1 MDCGVLISNIFKLK
15 PFAGFMLTSSDCDS
29 ANQSSAAQVALM
41 ILSYVQKTFI
51 FSAHFAVACSEDCP
65 WDTYMTHDDMHPAN
79 TETQAHPHIQTHMH
93 AHIDRQTN
101 THTLD
106 SFTVRDKWC
115 LTLWPGEMG
124 WLSSSEM
131 KILLTK
137 VSWAKQVV
145 SLGNLD
151 ADFCSSRAM
160 CQSKHPPNNH
170 FESWRTLSPRHK
182 LVDWQLNG
190 RLCSYHSMSSN
201 KEVTK
206 KNKKNRLPSFKHKSG
221 IVHLF
226 TLNDFITARLWYS
239 WIFF

>member
-1 MDCGVLISNIFKLK
+1 MIQQI
-15 PFAGFMLTSSDCDS
+15 
-29 ANQSSAAQVALM
+29 NQAQAQVALM
-41 ILSYVQKTFI
+41 IFSYVQKTFI
-51 FSAHFAVACSEDCP
+51 FSAHSAVARSEDCP
-65 WDTYMTHDDMHPAN
+65 WDTHMTHSDMQSQRRRN
-79 TETQAHPHIQTHMH
+79 TGTHTNTHTQTDA
-93 AHIDRQTN
+93 R

-137 VSWAKQVV
+137 VPWAKQVV

-151 ADFCSSRAM
+151 ADFCCSRAT

-190 RLCSYHSMSSN
+190 RIAFSPYH
-201 KEVTK
+201 E
-206 KNKKNRLPSFKHKSG
+206 F
-221 IVHLF
+221 
-226 TLNDFITARLWYS
+226 
-239 WIFF
+239 